1 MLDHATGHDAYSGA
15 ARDRSRPGWG
25 TLTEGR
31 SATHD
36 ILSEE
41 AMPMR
46 PRRIRAIPTVALL
59 MALPLL
65 LSGCPKRADVA
76 DIGTQPSAGQP
87 GAATPSTSTA
97 GQTTSPGDASRS
109 YSSTLTPQEEMVKP
123 PTSLQEPPAKGAP
136 SAGPTGMADKGSPLK
151 DIFFDFDKS
160 NIRGDAKPNLS
171 EDVQWLKA
179 NSTAKIAIEGHC
191 DERGT
196 AEYNLGLG
204 ERRAKATMDYLVT
217 AGIDAKRMR
226 MISYGKERPFVLG
239 HDEST
244 WKWNRRAHF
253 VVSER

>member
-1 MLDHATGHDAYSGA
+1 
-15 ARDRSRPGWG
+15 
-25 TLTEGR
+25 
-31 SATHD
+31 
-36 ILSEE
+36 
-41 AMPMR
+41 MR

-65 LSGCPKRADVA
+65 LTGCPKRADVA

-97 GQTTSPGDASRS
+97 GQTTSPGGASRS

-136 SAGPTGMADKGSPLK
+136 SAGPTGMADTGSPLK

-160 NIRGDAKPNLS
+160 NIRDDARPNLS

-179 NSTAKIAIEGHC
+179 NSTAKITIEGHC

-204 ERRAKATMDYLVT
+204 ERRAKATMDYLVA
-217 AGIDAKRMR
+217 AGIDAKRMK

>member
-1 MLDHATGHDAYSGA
+1 
-15 ARDRSRPGWG
+15 
-25 TLTEGR
+25 
-31 SATHD
+31 
-36 ILSEE
+36 
-41 AMPMR
+41 MR
-46 PRRIRAIPTVALL
+46 LRRIRTIPTAALL

-76 DIGTQPSAGQP
+76 DIGAQP
-87 GAATPSTSTA
+87 GAGQAGAAAPSTSTPGQA
-97 GQTTSPGDASRS
+97 GSPGDASRS
-109 YSSTLTPQEEMVKP
+109 YSSTLTPGEEMVKG

-136 SAGPTGMADKGSPLK
+136 SAGPTGMADKASPLK

-160 NIRGDAKPNLS
+160 SIRDDARPNLA

-179 NSTAKIAIEGHC
+179 NPTAKITVEGHC

-204 ERRAKATMDYLVT
+204 ERRAKATVDYLVT
-217 AGIDAKRMR
+217 AGIDAKRIK

>member
-1 MLDHATGHDAYSGA
+1 
-15 ARDRSRPGWG
+15 
-25 TLTEGR
+25 
-31 SATHD
+31 
-36 ILSEE
+36 
-41 AMPMR
+41 MR
-46 PRRIRAIPTVALL
+46 PWRIRTIPTAALL
-59 MALPLL
+59 MALALL

-76 DIGTQPSAGQP
+76 DIGAQP
-87 GAATPSTSTA
+87 GAGQAGAAAPSTSTA
-97 GQTTSPGDASRS
+97 GQAGSPGDASRS
-109 YSSTLTPQEEMVKP
+109 YSSTLTPGEEKVTG
-123 PTSLQEPPAKGAP
+123 PTSLQEAPAKGAP
-136 SAGPTGMADKGSPLK
+136 SAGPTGMADKASPLK

-160 NIRGDAKPNLS
+160 NIRDDARPNLA

-179 NSTAKIAIEGHC
+179 NPTAKITVEGHS

-204 ERRAKATMDYLVT
+204 ERRAKATVDYLVA
-217 AGIDAKRMR
+217 AGIDAKRMK